1 MKTYQRRIQELN
13 SREFDLV
20 DRLDAMYVG
29 READAQI
36 AALQAE
42 CDAFYQAAGDAQVE
56 RDAAREE
63 RDALK
68 AECDALRAAFSDYL
82 TAQDALDNHELMGP
96 NAEDYFTL
104 MRRRNAERRHLAAAI
119 DNERSK
125 A

>member
-1 MKTYQRRIQELN
+1 MTEALINALSLN
-13 SREFDLV
+13 ADL
-20 DRLDAMYVG
+20 L
-29 READAQI
+29 EKI

-42 CDAFYQAAGDAQVE
+42 CAAFYQAAGDAQVE

-68 AECDALRAAFSDYL
+68 AECDALRAALVDIANEFPPGNDRKTYAL
-82 TAQDALDNHELMGP
+82 PTDALDFIRET
-96 NAEDYFTL
+96 A
-104 MRRRNAERRHLAAAI
+104 RAAI